1 MPPHPPRI
9 PRPQQPRPGRMPRTI
24 RPPQMGFTMPRT
36 ATTQGSM
43 ALDFGQAIAEQL
55 LANVQ
60 QNFGHGPVVLE
71 LPAVAPEHD
80 QGVDVRP
87 TIGSV
92 LHYTPDSRGW
102 LAVLSDEEGSTWE
115 EPVVGWA
122 VVCTWVSYAPEADDA
137 EPRPEGDE
145 SEFQTEL
152 VPMLFS
158 EDGVELMI
166 FRDGVQID
174 RLVMPGLPAG
184 NAAR

>member
-9 PRPQQPRPGRMPRTI
+9 PRPQPPRPGRMPRTI
-24 RPPQMGFTMPRT
+24 RPPQMGFTMPR
-36 ATTQGSM
+36 AATQG
-43 ALDFGQAIAEQL
+43 ALAVDFGQAIAEQL
-55 LANVQ
+55 LAGFQ
-60 QNFGHGPVVLE
+60 QIGQDPVVIE

-92 LHYTPDSRGW
+92 LHFTPDSRGW
-102 LAVLSDEEGSTWE
+102 LAQLSNEDGDSWD

-145 SEFQTEL
+145 SEFQTEIQ
-152 VPMLFS
+152 PALFT
-158 EDGVELMI
+158 DNGVELMI
-166 FRDGVQID
+166 FRDGVTLD
-174 RLVMPGLPAG
+174 GLVMPGLPG
-184 NAAR
+184 PPSNASR